1 MSLSRGGRRLTPKG
15 LIFDR
20 SRLQILFLLACALWR
35 LKRYLCLEIKGI
47 E

>member
-1 MSLSRGGRRLTPKG
+1 MSLSRGGGRLTSKG

-35 LKRYLCLEIKGI
+35 LLRYLRLEIKRT